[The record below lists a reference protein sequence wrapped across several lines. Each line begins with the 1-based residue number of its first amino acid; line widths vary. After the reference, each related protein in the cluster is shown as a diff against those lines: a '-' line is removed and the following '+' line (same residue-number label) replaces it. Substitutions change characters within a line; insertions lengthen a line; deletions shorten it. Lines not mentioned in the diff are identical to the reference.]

1 MKRLS
6 IPEILNSTE
15 GKSKEEKIIILRN
28 NSTRA
33 LKHVLYTAFSESL
46 EFNLPKT
53 RPEDLK
59 IEDQPVGFAYNSLY
73 KQSRKLRIFI
83 KNNGYDNVSE
93 NKRNQILLEML
104 ESVDNDERELL
115 LQILFDRKLKISL
128 EYDVVEEAFPELL
141 PEKQPEAKKVK
152 EEPKENSDY
161 KDISDVYEKN
171 KPKKENS
178 DYKDMSDVYK
188 KNKNEKKTKTKKKS
202 SKKKSK

>member
-1 MKRLS
+1 MRRMS

-15 GKSKEEKIIILRN
+15 GKSKEDKIEILKN

-33 LKHVLYTAFSESL
+33 LKHILYTAFSENV

-53 RPEDLK
+53 RPENIK
-59 IEDQPVGFAYNSLY
+59 IEDQPTGLSYNSLY

-83 KNNGYDNVSE
+83 KNNGYDDVSE
-93 NKRNQILLEML
+93 NKRSQILLEML

-128 EYDVVEEAFPELL
+128 EFDVVKEAFPELL
-141 PEKQPEAKKVK
+141 LVKESKDENLVEEVK
-152 EEPKENSDY
+152 EEPVVY

-171 KPKKENS
+171 R
-178 DYKDMSDVYK
+178 
-188 KNKNEKKTKTKKKS
+188 NKSEKKTKTKKKS

>member
-15 GKSKEEKIIILRN
+15 GKSKEEKITILRN

-33 LKHVLYTAFSESL
+33 LRHILYTAFSENL
-46 EFNLPKT
+46 EFNLSKIRPK
-53 RPEDLK
+53 DLK
-59 IEDQPVGFAYNSLY
+59 IEDQPVGLSYNSLY

-93 NKRNQILLEML
+93 NKRKQILLEML

-128 EYDVVEEAFPELL
+128 EYDVVKEAFPELL
-141 PEKQPEAKKVK
+141 PEKQPEPEPVIEEVKKESV
-152 EEPKENSDY
+152 
-161 KDISDVYEKN
+161 VYEN
-171 KPKKENS
+171 
-178 DYKDMSDVYK
+178 MSDVYQ
-188 KNKNEKKTKTKKKS
+188 KNKKKSEKKTKTKKKS

>member
-15 GKSKEEKIIILRN
+15 GKSKEEKITILRN

-33 LKHVLYTAFSESL
+33 LKYILYTSFSESL

-53 RPEDLK
+53 RPKDLK
-59 IEDQPVGFAYNSLY
+59 IEDQPIGLAYNSLY

-128 EYDVVEEAFPELL
+128 EYDVVKEAFPELL
-141 PEKQPEAKKVK
+141 PEKKPQVK
-152 EEPKENSDY
+152 EIKKEPV
-161 KDISDVYEKN
+161 VYENMSDAYQKN
-171 KPKKENS
+171 KKKS
-178 DYKDMSDVYK
+178 
-188 KNKNEKKTKTKKKS
+188 EKKTKTKKKS

>member
-15 GKSKEEKIIILRN
+15 GKSKEEKITILRN

-33 LKHVLYTAFSESL
+33 LRYILYTSFSESL

-53 RPEDLK
+53 RPKDLK
-59 IEDQPVGFAYNSLY
+59 IEDQPVGLAYNSLY

-93 NKRNQILLEML
+93 NKRKQILLEML

-128 EYDVVEEAFPELL
+128 EYDVVKEAFPELL
-141 PEKQPEAKKVK
+141 PEKQPEPKPVIEEVKKESV
-152 EEPKENSDY
+152 
-161 KDISDVYEKN
+161 VYEN
-171 KPKKENS
+171 
-178 DYKDMSDVYK
+178 MSDVYQ
-188 KNKNEKKTKTKKKS
+188 KNKKKSEKKTKTKKKS

>member
-15 GKSKEEKIIILRN
+15 DKSKEEKIIILRN

-33 LKHVLYTAFSESL
+33 LKYVLYTAFSESL

-59 IEDQPVGFAYNSLY
+59 IEDQPVGLAYNSLY

-128 EYDVVEEAFPELL
+128 EYDVVKEAFPELL
-141 PEKQPEAKKVK
+141 PEKQPEAKKAK
-152 EEPKENSDY
+152 EKPKENSDY
-161 KDISDVYEKN
+161 KDI
-171 KPKKENS
+171 
-178 DYKDMSDVYK
+178 SDVYK

>member
-15 GKSKEEKIIILRN
+15 DKSKEDKIEILRN

-33 LKHVLYTAFSESL
+33 LRYILYTHFSKKV
-46 EFNLPKT
+46 EFNLPKS
-53 RPEDLK
+53 RPANIK
-59 IEDQPVGFAYNSLY
+59 IEDQPTGLSYNSLY

-93 NKRNQILLEML
+93 DKRNQILLEML

-128 EYDVVEEAFPELL
+128 EYSVVKEAFPKLL
-141 PEKQPEAKKVK
+141 PEEENVIEELKGVEEDKK
-152 EEPKENSDY
+152 EPVVYESV
-161 KDISDVYEKN
+161 SDVYEKN
-171 KPKKENS
+171 KSK
-178 DYKDMSDVYK
+178 
-188 KNKNEKKTKTKKKS
+188 KKTKTKKKS

>member
-1 MKRLS
+1 MS

-15 GKSKEEKIIILRN
+15 GKSKEDKIEILRN

-33 LKHVLYTAFSESL
+33 LKHILYTAFSENV

-53 RPEDLK
+53 RPENIK
-59 IEDQPVGFAYNSLY
+59 IEDQPTGLSYNSLY

-83 KNNGYDNVSE
+83 KNNGYDDVSE
-93 NKRNQILLEML
+93 NKRSQILLEML

-128 EYDVVEEAFPELL
+128 EFDVVKEAFPELL
-141 PEKQPEAKKVK
+141 LVKESKDENLVEEVK
-152 EEPKENSDY
+152 EEHVVY

-171 KPKKENS
+171 R
-178 DYKDMSDVYK
+178 
-188 KNKNEKKTKTKKKS
+188 NKSEKKTKTKKKS

>member
-1 MKRLS
+1 MVENKKMRKMS

-15 GKSKEEKIIILRN
+15 GKSKEEKVEILRN

-33 LKHVLYTAFSESL
+33 LRHILYTAFSKNL

-53 RPEDLK
+53 RPENLK
-59 IEDQPVGFAYNSLY
+59 EVDQPTGLSYNSLY

-93 NKRNQILLEML
+93 DKRKQILLEML
-104 ESVDNDERELL
+104 ESVDNEERELL

-128 EYDVVEEAFPELL
+128 EYEVVKEAFPELIL
-141 PEKQPEAKKVK
+141 DLKEPVKEVK
-152 EEPKENSDY
+152 EESAVYES
-161 KDISDVYEKN
+161 ISEVYEKN
-171 KPKKENS
+171 KSK
-178 DYKDMSDVYK
+178 
-188 KNKNEKKTKTKKKS
+188 KKTKTKKKS